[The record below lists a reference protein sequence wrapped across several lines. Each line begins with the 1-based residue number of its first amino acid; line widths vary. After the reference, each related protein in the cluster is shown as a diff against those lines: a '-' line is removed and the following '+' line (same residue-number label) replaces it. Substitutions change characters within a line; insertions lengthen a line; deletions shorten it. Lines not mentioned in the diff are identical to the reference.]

1 MMFADDRSIENL
13 QQLFVEFKKYLKLQK
28 EYTKLEITE
37 KLSILLSALVLLSV
51 VIILGMVA
59 LFYLSFALAY
69 ILDPLVG
76 GLMVS
81 FSIIAAFHLLLVLLV
96 ITFRK
101 KLIIN
106 PMDCSLRMIMKND
119 IIMNNMPDS
128 SSMTLESIALRKKE
142 LRKKLHVQKEI
153 MTDTAREL
161 FAPLAPAADK
171 GNAIMRAFNTGMAV
185 FDGLM
190 LGVKMMRKVRSM
202 FGARR

>member
-1 MMFADDRSIENL
+1 
-13 QQLFVEFKKYLKLQK
+13 
-28 EYTKLEITE
+28 
-37 KLSILLSALVLLSV
+37 
-51 VIILGMVA
+51 
-59 LFYLSFALAY
+59 
-69 ILDPLVG
+69 
-76 GLMVS
+76 
-81 FSIIAAFHLLLVLLV
+81 
-96 ITFRK
+96 
-101 KLIIN
+101 
-106 PMDCSLRMIMKND
+106 
-119 IIMNNMPDS
+119 MNNMPDS

-171 GNAIMRAFNTGMAV
+171 GNAITGMAV

>member
-81 FSIIAAFHLLLVLLV
+81 FSIIAAFHPSACF
-96 ITFRK
+96 ISNHFRK

-106 PMDCSLRMIMKND
+106 P
-119 IIMNNMPDS
+119 
-128 SSMTLESIALRKKE
+128 
-142 LRKKLHVQKEI
+142 
-153 MTDTAREL
+153 
-161 FAPLAPAADK
+161 
-171 GNAIMRAFNTGMAV
+171 
-185 FDGLM
+185 
-190 LGVKMMRKVRSM
+190 
-202 FGARR
+202 

>member
-1 MMFADDRSIENL
+1 
-13 QQLFVEFKKYLKLQK
+13 
-28 EYTKLEITE
+28 
-37 KLSILLSALVLLSV
+37 
-51 VIILGMVA
+51 
-59 LFYLSFALAY
+59 
-69 ILDPLVG
+69 
-76 GLMVS
+76 
-81 FSIIAAFHLLLVLLV
+81 
-96 ITFRK
+96 
-101 KLIIN
+101 
-106 PMDCSLRMIMKND
+106 
-119 IIMNNMPDS
+119 MNNMPDS

-161 FAPLAPAADK
+161 FAPPLAPAADK

>member
-1 MMFADDRSIENL
+1 
-13 QQLFVEFKKYLKLQK
+13 
-28 EYTKLEITE
+28 
-37 KLSILLSALVLLSV
+37 
-51 VIILGMVA
+51 
-59 LFYLSFALAY
+59 
-69 ILDPLVG
+69 
-76 GLMVS
+76 
-81 FSIIAAFHLLLVLLV
+81 
-96 ITFRK
+96 
-101 KLIIN
+101 
-106 PMDCSLRMIMKND
+106 
-119 IIMNNMPDS
+119 MNNMPDS

-161 FAPLAPAADK
+161 FAPLAPAEDK

>member
-1 MMFADDRSIENL
+1 MMFADDRSIDNL
-13 QQLFVEFKKYLKLQK
+13 QQLFIEFKKYLNLQK

-37 KLSILLSALVLLSV
+37 KLSILLSALILLSV

-81 FSIIAAFHLLLVLLV
+81 FIACFHLLLVLLV

-106 PMDCSLRMIMKND
+106 PMVNFIAGLFFDND
-119 IIMNNMPDS
+119 N
-128 SSMTLESIALRKKE
+128 EK
-142 LRKKLHVQKEI
+142 
-153 MTDTAREL
+153 
-161 FAPLAPAADK
+161 
-171 GNAIMRAFNTGMAV
+171 
-185 FDGLM
+185 
-190 LGVKMMRKVRSM
+190 
-202 FGARR
+202 

>member
-1 MMFADDRSIENL
+1 
-13 QQLFVEFKKYLKLQK
+13 
-28 EYTKLEITE
+28 
-37 KLSILLSALVLLSV
+37 
-51 VIILGMVA
+51 
-59 LFYLSFALAY
+59 
-69 ILDPLVG
+69 
-76 GLMVS
+76 
-81 FSIIAAFHLLLVLLV
+81 
-96 ITFRK
+96 
-101 KLIIN
+101 
-106 PMDCSLRMIMKND
+106 
-119 IIMNNMPDS
+119 MNNMPDS

-185 FDGLM
+185 LIL

>member
-81 FSIIAAFHLLLVLLV
+81 FSIIAAFISNHFPQETHHQSNGELHCRTVL
-96 ITFRK
+96 
-101 KLIIN
+101 
-106 PMDCSLRMIMKND
+106 
-119 IIMNNMPDS
+119 
-128 SSMTLESIALRKKE
+128 
-142 LRKKLHVQKEI
+142 
-153 MTDTAREL
+153 
-161 FAPLAPAADK
+161 
-171 GNAIMRAFNTGMAV
+171 
-185 FDGLM
+185 
-190 LGVKMMRKVRSM
+190 
-202 FGARR
+202 

>member
-51 VIILGMVA
+51 VGMVA

-106 PMDCSLRMIMKND
+106 PMVNFIAGLFFEND
-119 IIMNNMPDS
+119 N
-128 SSMTLESIALRKKE
+128 EK
-142 LRKKLHVQKEI
+142 
-153 MTDTAREL
+153 
-161 FAPLAPAADK
+161 
-171 GNAIMRAFNTGMAV
+171 
-185 FDGLM
+185 
-190 LGVKMMRKVRSM
+190 
-202 FGARR
+202 

>member
-1 MMFADDRSIENL
+1 
-13 QQLFVEFKKYLKLQK
+13 
-28 EYTKLEITE
+28 
-37 KLSILLSALVLLSV
+37 
-51 VIILGMVA
+51 
-59 LFYLSFALAY
+59 
-69 ILDPLVG
+69 
-76 GLMVS
+76 
-81 FSIIAAFHLLLVLLV
+81 
-96 ITFRK
+96 
-101 KLIIN
+101 
-106 PMDCSLRMIMKND
+106 
-119 IIMNNMPDS
+119 MNNMPDS

-161 FAPLAPAADK
+161 FAPAADK

>member
-81 FSIIAAFHLLLVLLV
+81 FSIIAGFHLLLVLLV

-101 KLIIN
+101 KLIIS
-106 PMDCSLRMIMKND
+106 PMVNLMKND
-119 IIMNNMPDS
+119 TIMNNMPDS

>member
-1 MMFADDRSIENL
+1 
-13 QQLFVEFKKYLKLQK
+13 
-28 EYTKLEITE
+28 
-37 KLSILLSALVLLSV
+37 
-51 VIILGMVA
+51 
-59 LFYLSFALAY
+59 
-69 ILDPLVG
+69 
-76 GLMVS
+76 
-81 FSIIAAFHLLLVLLV
+81 
-96 ITFRK
+96 
-101 KLIIN
+101 
-106 PMDCSLRMIMKND
+106 
-119 IIMNNMPDS
+119 MNNMPDS
-128 SSMTLESIALRKKE
+128 YSMTLESIALRKKE